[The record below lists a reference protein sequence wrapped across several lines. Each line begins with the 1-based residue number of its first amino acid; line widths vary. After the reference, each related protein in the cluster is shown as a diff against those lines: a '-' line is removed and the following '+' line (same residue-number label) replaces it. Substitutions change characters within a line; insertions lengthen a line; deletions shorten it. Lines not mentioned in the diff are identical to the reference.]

1 MSTIKFLAL
10 YFWTKYREQRDACM
24 KCVLYIALIFY
35 KFLGSMSPLILVSCT
50 WQSLSLVWKPI
61 CPTTNK
67 YLHTPPSSNMTE
79 LQISWKWVFNVSI
92 ISPEEQH
99 SPLSHIHC
107 SMKIYPHAE
116 KGIAIK
122 HVCKFLSF
130 QNLKLANAIHTFFLP
145 GQPARWGRCAWNPGG
160 NFELALLD
168 QNPDN
173 DKTN

>member
-1 MSTIKFLAL
+1 MFCTLLL
-10 YFWTKYREQRDACM
+10 YFIC
-24 KCVLYIALIFY
+24 
-35 KFLGSMSPLILVSCT
+35 KFLGSMYPSILVSST

-67 YLHTPPSSNMTE
+67 YLHTPPSNMTE

-145 GQPARWGRCAWNPGG
+145 GQPARWRRCPWNPGG
-160 NFELALLD
+160 NFELAFLD